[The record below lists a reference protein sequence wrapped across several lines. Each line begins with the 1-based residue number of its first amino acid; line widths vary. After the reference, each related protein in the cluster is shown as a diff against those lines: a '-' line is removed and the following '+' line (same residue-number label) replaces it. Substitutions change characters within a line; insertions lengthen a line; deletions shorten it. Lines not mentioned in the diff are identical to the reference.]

1 MNVLLFDSKELSGS
15 LLSLFDFRANHI
27 REVLNLKTGDRLRVG
42 EINGKMGT
50 AEVVTLTPNVVLEI
64 KSLEGPPPNK
74 SPVELI
80 LALPR
85 PKSLRRILRATA
97 NIGIKSIHLIHSYR
111 VEKSYWSAPAL
122 TPEILR
128 ASLLEGLSIAKDTV
142 LPVVH
147 LHKLFKPFAQDIA
160 PGLRSER
167 AFVAHP
173 GDSQNGI
180 MGNLCGPIPV
190 AIGPE
195 GGFTEYEVNL
205 FNEAGF
211 ENLSLGHRVFSV
223 ETAIPTIETHLRE
236 KISPL
241 V

>member
-1 MNVLLFDSKELSGS
+1 LK
-15 LLSLFDFRANHI
+15 
-27 REVLNLKTGDRLRVG
+27 LKTGDRHRVG
-42 EINGKMGT
+42 QIDGKLGT
-50 AEVVTLTPNVVLEI
+50 AAVVAMAPNVVLEI
-64 KSLEGPPPNK
+64 ISLDDLPPKK

-85 PKSLRRILRATA
+85 PKSLRRIFRATA
-97 NIGIKSIHLIHSYR
+97 NIGIKSIHVIHSYR

-128 ASLLEGLSIAKDTV
+128 SSLLEGLSIAKDTV

-160 PGLRSER
+160 PGLPSHR

-173 GDSQNGI
+173 GDSRNDTIGASHLVTQI
-180 MGNLCGPIPV
+180 RGPVPV

-211 ENLSLGHRVFSV
+211 ESLSLGSRVLSV
-223 ETAIPTIETHLRE
+223 ETAIPTIETYLRE

-241 V
+241 A

>member
-1 MNVLLFDSKELSGS
+1 M
-15 LLSLFDFRANHI
+15 
-27 REVLNLKTGDRLRVG
+27 
-42 EINGKMGT
+42 MGT
-50 AEVVTLTPNVVLEI
+50 AEVVTLTPTVVLEI
-64 KSLEGPPPNK
+64 KALEELPPQK

-97 NIGIKSIHLIHSYR
+97 NIGIKSIHVIHSYR

-142 LPVVH
+142 LPAVQ
-147 LHKLFKPFAQDIA
+147 LHKLFKPFAQDVA

-173 GDSQNGI
+173 ADSSSESQNENAEI
-180 MGNLCGPIPV
+180 SQPFKHPLTHLRGPIPV

-211 ENLSLGHRVFSV
+211 ENLSLGDRVLSV
-223 ETAIPTIETHLRE
+223 ETAIPTIETYLRE